1 MSAFELIIA
10 VSYAGSYGVLQSV
23 SLLWNLRRIGTRW
36 DVTKDSQ
43 KPFPSKQLPRAS
55 FLSSLQTQIIF
66 ACVAYLLLDLAA
78 SAPQP
83 PAMLLQPS
91 KQALWKGVSELSLPD
106 AAFRFIGSVGF
117 YVSTAILLSV
127 VHSTVVAMG
136 AVLNWW
142 DFDSCV
148 PLFGSVSEA
157 YTVRKF
163 WGSVWHQC
171 LRRLLTGPADLI
183 SDSILRIPRGTLL
196 SRYSRLLL
204 AFTISGALHHAGDIA
219 VGVRPQDAG
228 GGRFFILQGLVIMLE
243 DFVQHIV
250 ATNSSL
256 ARNSPARDQIF
267 KRIGFV
273 WVLCVMAWSTPTWFY
288 PMQRLGID
296 PAALLPFRVIP
307 RVGALIG

>member
-1 MSAFELIIA
+1 MQSCPVPQWRGLMISLLWIQMLSAFELIIA

-91 KQALWKGVSELSLPD
+91 KQALWKGISELSLPD

-163 WGSVWHQC
+163 WG
-171 LRRLLTGPADLI
+171 
-183 SDSILRIPRGTLL
+183 
-196 SRYSRLLL
+196 
-204 AFTISGALHHAGDIA
+204 
-219 VGVRPQDAG
+219 
-228 GGRFFILQGLVIMLE
+228 
-243 DFVQHIV
+243 
-250 ATNSSL
+250 
-256 ARNSPARDQIF
+256 
-267 KRIGFV
+267 
-273 WVLCVMAWSTPTWFY
+273 
-288 PMQRLGID
+288 
-296 PAALLPFRVIP
+296 
-307 RVGALIG
+307 